1 MNLDVR
7 GIQAFV
13 AVAQCGGFQRA
24 ADSLHISQTALT
36 RRLQNLE
43 AALGVILV
51 ERTTRRVTLTAIGR
65 EFLLR
70 AERLISELTATL
82 AEIRE
87 NGRTRRGDV
96 TVACIPTAG
105 ARYLPTIIR
114 EYAARYPDNQVKILD
129 DRLSSGVTEAV
140 LRREAEFGVNVVE
153 APHPDLMS
161 VPLLKDRYVL
171 ICRDDHPFADRR
183 RLPWRDLARCP
194 LIVPGRAS
202 ANRTLLDLAVAEHDL
217 PLRPMFEVQRSAT
230 MLGLVAA
237 GVAAAIVPE
246 LAMQPDAYK
255 RIRTLDLTG
264 PALFRTIV
272 LIYRKGARLSPAA
285 SALFELMKKRVAAG
299 R

>member
-13 AVAQCGGFQRA
+13 AVAQRGGFQRA
-24 ADSLHISQTALT
+24 ADHLHISQTALT

-43 AALGVILV
+43 ASLGVILV
-51 ERTTRRVTLTAIGR
+51 ERTTRSVSLTAIGR
-65 EFLLR
+65 EFLPR
-70 AERLISELTATL
+70 AERLISELTAAL

-105 ARYLPTIIR
+105 VRYLPTIIS
-114 EYAARYPDNQVKILD
+114 EYAAQYPDNQVKILD

-140 LRREAEFGVNVVE
+140 LRREAEFGINVVE
-153 APHPDLMS
+153 APHPDLIS
-161 VPLLKDRYVL
+161 IPLLKDRYVL
-171 ICRDDHPFADRR
+171 ICRDDHPLADRR
-183 RLPWRDLARCP
+183 RLPWRDLARWP

-202 ANRTLLDLAVAEHDL
+202 ANRKLLDLAVMEHNL
-217 PLRPMFEVQRSAT
+217 RLRPMFEVQRSAT

-272 LIYRKGARLSPAA
+272 LICRKGAQHSPAA
-285 SALFELMKKRVAAG
+285 SALFELIKKRVAAG

>member
-13 AVAQCGGFQRA
+13 AVAQRGGFQRA
-24 ADSLHISQTALT
+24 ADSLHISQTALS
-36 RRLQNLE
+36 RRLQSLE
-43 AALGVILV
+43 TALGVILV
-51 ERTTRRVTLTAIGR
+51 ERTTRTVTLTAIGR
-65 EFLLR
+65 EFLPR

-105 ARYLPTIIR
+105 VRYLPTIIR

-140 LRREAEFGVNVVE
+140 LRREAEFGINVVE
-153 APHPDLMS
+153 APHPELMS

-183 RLPWRDLARCP
+183 RLPWRDLAHCP

-202 ANRTLLDLAVAEHDL
+202 ANRTVLDLAVAEHDL

-237 GVAAAIVPE
+237 GVAAAIVPG

-255 RIRTLDLTG
+255 RIRSLDLTS

-285 SALFELMKKRVAAG
+285 LALFELMKKRVVVG